1 MFNKIT
7 NNLWLI
13 LLAIV
18 ITTLSLIFTNTLVRE
33 LAKEEQKK
41 IEVWAEAT
49 EQIANGE
56 FSEFAFEIIKKN
68 TNIPVLVVD
77 TNYNLISSRILQE
90 TNREIKAKQP
100 DYHHLRRERKTV
112 YLLRQ
117 LLFT

>member
-49 EQIANGE
+49 EQIANG
-56 FSEFAFEIIKKN
+56 
-68 TNIPVLVVD
+68 
-77 TNYNLISSRILQE
+77 
-90 TNREIKAKQP
+90 
-100 DYHHLRRERKTV
+100 
-112 YLLRQ
+112 
-117 LLFT
+117 